1 MNSPEL
7 NSKVNTIIPYFN
19 DRVSGEHNPLPES
32 SVVINGHTTILNI
45 AKAVD
50 SLLEVVVEHQ
60 KDLGAYEAYLDQ
72 LEWIKWYLEKNNL

>member
-7 NSKVNTIIPYFN
+7 NSKVNTIITYFN

-32 SVVINGHTTILNI
+32 SVAINSYITILNI

-50 SLLEVVVEHQ
+50 SLLEIVIEHQ
-60 KDLGAYEAYLDQ
+60 KDLGSYEAYLFQ